1 MWFLIDL
8 DTIAGGLDQL
18 ARGRAHDNGS
28 GRRRRYFNFTGAIV
42 FRPRRQVSE
51 ELVAMLASV
60 GSLATMDPFVSL
72 EWK

>member
-28 GRRRRYFNFTGAIV
+28 GRRMRYFNFTGAIV
-42 FRPRRQVSE
+42 FRPRRKVSE
-51 ELVAMLASV
+51 ELIAMLAPI
-60 GSLATMDPFVSL
+60 GSLTTMDTIVSL
-72 EWK
+72 K